1 MTPSDHSRKGVI
13 LISVEHLRWT
23 VAQRAD
29 VPRHGHARVLV
40 HAQAE
45 AKVGQHQVTG
55 AVEEQVRGRE
65 VAVNEAQ
72 SVKHIHGGGHLG
84 GVEAG
89 KALRKGS
96 PVGEQQLRKVT
107 AGVQVKD
114 EEETSINSFQPRSIF
129 LLNHSK
135 AACATANYS
144 EEDSLIFTRD
154 VSPSQTWP
162 QLTRSFVFGQLNFL
176 LSYVSNEK
184 PFQLATRQKA
194 VAFSGKRP
202 VISQVFGTSSRPSGS
217 ILGLNSSK
225 AACPTADNSEED
237 ALIFTG
243 NVIVGHS
250 SLGALSLGS

>member
-1 MTPSDHSRKGVI
+1 MI

-72 SVKHIHGGGHLG
+72 SVKRIHGGGHLG

-89 KALRKGS
+89 KALWEGS

-114 EEETSINSFQPRSIF
+114 EEEVSGR
-129 LLNHSK
+129 LEGEVELKCK
-135 AACATANYS
+135 ARKKK
-144 EEDSLIFTRD
+144 E
-154 VSPSQTWP
+154 
-162 QLTRSFVFGQLNFL
+162 
-176 LSYVSNEK
+176 SYFK
-184 PFQLATRQKA
+184 
-194 VAFSGKRP
+194 
-202 VISQVFGTSSRPSGS
+202 
-217 ILGLNSSK
+217 
-225 AACPTADNSEED
+225 
-237 ALIFTG
+237 FTG
-243 NVIVGHS
+243 Q
-250 SLGALSLGS
+250 